1 MDLVAEL
8 NSENTK
14 RKKFQVFKNVSFDST
29 AIAVISRNAYF
40 DCNWIRTQ
48 NHLVLKRTLKYKNT
62 KYKAVF
68 TVLKFF
74 YLVILTFKESLIL
87 EIGTG
92 TLPWVWELFLNLA
105 MYQEIGVKPHYCI
118 INIRLQGYFEWSIL
132 SCS

>member
-62 KYKAVF
+62 KYKVVF

-92 TLPWVWELFLNLA
+92 TLPWVREVFLNLA

-118 INIRLQGYFEWSIL
+118 INIRLQGYFE
-132 SCS
+132 